1 MTPRRPPHPATAGT
15 AKPPHPATAQRA
27 EGPGAMPPHPAT
39 VQRRAAG
46 AQAPHPATVQRA
58 EGPGAK
64 PPHPATVQRRAAGAQ
79 APHPAKSAPTAAPHA
94 ARGAPTGA
102 HASRGPGVAEA
113 RGRVGQPAMLVDSFV
128 VQPPT
133 FEPLDSGPSRGFS
146 SRVSGRL
153 KDRREGF
160 KTTTKPGES
169 RKKRSEQLS
178 ERRRMKREELVRLSR
193 SRQLERTDGEDD
205 PYELPVEA
213 SYSIGQD
220 GLFEGRGVR
229 RDGTAVLIQG
239 SSIAGIRYEMVE
251 ATGPRRWKRVPYS
264 GPEGGQ

>member
-1 MTPRRPPHPATAGT
+1 
-15 AKPPHPATAQRA
+15 
-27 EGPGAMPPHPAT
+27 
-39 VQRRAAG
+39 
-46 AQAPHPATVQRA
+46 
-58 EGPGAK
+58 
-64 PPHPATVQRRAAGAQ
+64 
-79 APHPAKSAPTAAPHA
+79 
-94 ARGAPTGA
+94 
-102 HASRGPGVAEA
+102 
-113 RGRVGQPAMLVDSFV
+113 MLVDSFV

-146 SRVSGRL
+146 SRVFGRL

-169 RKKRSEQLS
+169 RKKRSERLS